1 VSFDVLM
8 LAALV
13 VAAALGVWALFQRF
27 GSAKRSQ
34 RVAEEYANV
43 LFHKQLAHLP
53 LGCLEVDLDGV
64 VRFANRKE
72 CEIRGLAPAEI
83 LGRHR
88 AELYPPPFRE
98 RAREE
103 LHRRLSGDCALV
115 PYQERFQR
123 PDGSVV
129 VLECYDIWAKDSR
142 GQLMGLRTFSLD
154 ITEQVRREQE
164 RQQTYA
170 ALQAVFRA
178 LPDTFLRINLEGVVL
193 DCQMPATQR
202 KSGGEAMPGQ
212 HLSLWLP
219 PEAASRILSAAAQAV
234 KIQSLQTVE
243 YTRTL
248 PGGERYFEARVAPLE
263 WKEALVVIRDV
274 TEQRQAAQRL
284 EQYAEQLQ
292 ENNQALERALESARQ
307 ATEIKSRF
315 LANMSHEIRTP
326 MNGILGMVE
335 FLLQTHLDS
344 EQQEYAE
351 AIQKSAESLLHIVN
365 DILDL
370 SKIEAGKLAL
380 ESKPFDMTSLVR
392 EVAVEFSLQAR
403 AKGLEFYL
411 LAPEEP
417 LAVNG
422 DSVRLRQVLRNLLGN
437 AIKFTE
443 RGSVELRLETGRA
456 TSRSVEAVFSV
467 IDTGIGIGMAQQS
480 RLFQSFVQADDSMS
494 RKHGGTGLG
503 LAISKQLVEMMGGK
517 IGVESTLG
525 KGSRFW
531 FTVTLPR
538 VTSEEQ
544 LSQLARAAASA
555 SEQELGP
562 ESRQDA
568 RVEAL
573 GPRPASEKPPT
584 ASAWILLAEDNPVNQ
599 KLTQRLLEKCG
610 FRVDVVVNGK
620 EAVEAFQKRD
630 YDLILMDCQMPI
642 MDGYEATQ
650 VIRKIEGTSRHT
662 PILAITAHA
671 MVGDREKCLACG
683 MDDYLSK
690 PVNLVKLQNT
700 VCRWLQRTSASAPH
714 AHRAPAAG

>member
-1 VSFDVLM
+1 MPFDVLM

-13 VAAALGVWALFQRF
+13 VAASLGLWALFHRV
-27 GSAKRSQ
+27 GPRGRGKRN
-34 RVAEEYANV
+34 AEEYAN
-43 LFHKQLAHLP
+43 LLLHKQLAHLP
-53 LGCLEVDLDGV
+53 LGCLEVDLNGV

-72 CEIRGLAPAEI
+72 CEIRGFTPQEI

-98 RAREE
+98 RARED
-103 LHRRLSGDCALV
+103 LHRKLSGDCALV

-129 VLECYDIWAKDSR
+129 VLECYDIWAKDAS
-142 GQLMGLRTFSLD
+142 GQLTGLRTFSFD
-154 ITEQVRREQE
+154 ITEQVRREEQH
-164 RQQTYA
+164 QQTHA
-170 ALQAVFRA
+170 ALKAVFRA
-178 LPDTFLRINLEGVVL
+178 LPDTFMRISLEGIVL
-193 DCQMPATQR
+193 DCQMAATQG
-202 KSGGEAMPGQ
+202 KPGAEVAPGQ
-212 HLSLWLP
+212 HLSLCLP
-219 PEAASRILSAAAQAV
+219 GGAAARMLSAAAQAV

-243 YTRTL
+243 YTQTL
-248 PGGERYFEARVAPLE
+248 SGGERYFEARVAPLE
-263 WKEALVVIRDV
+263 WKEALVVIRDI
-274 TEQRQAAQRL
+274 TEQRQAARRL

-292 ENNQALERALESARQ
+292 ENNQTLERALESARQ

-335 FLLQTHLDS
+335 FLLQTNLDS

-380 ESKPFDMTSLVR
+380 ESKPFELTSLVR

-411 LAPEEP
+411 QAPEGP

-422 DSVRLRQVLRNLLGN
+422 DSVRLRQILSNLVGN

-443 RGSVELRLETGRA
+443 RGHVELRLETGRL
-456 TSRSVEAVFSV
+456 TSHSVEAAFSV

-480 RLFQSFVQADDSMS
+480 RLFQSFMQADDSMS

-503 LAISKQLVEMMGGK
+503 LAISRQLVEMMGGK

-538 VTSEEQ
+538 VTNEEQ
-544 LSQLARAAASA
+544 LSLLARAAACTP
-555 SEQELGP
+555 EQQLRP
-562 ESRQDA
+562 KSRQGAPVDA
-568 RVEAL
+568 
-573 GPRPASEKPPT
+573 PRPHPASEKPPG
-584 ASAWILLAEDNPVNQ
+584 ASACILLAEDNPVNQ

-620 EAVEAFQKRD
+620 EAVEAVQQRN
-630 YDLILMDCQMPI
+630 YDLILMDCQMPV

-690 PVNLVKLQNT
+690 PVNLTRLQNA
-700 VCRWLQRTSASAPH
+700 VHHWLQRAAASAP
-714 AHRAPAAG
+714 